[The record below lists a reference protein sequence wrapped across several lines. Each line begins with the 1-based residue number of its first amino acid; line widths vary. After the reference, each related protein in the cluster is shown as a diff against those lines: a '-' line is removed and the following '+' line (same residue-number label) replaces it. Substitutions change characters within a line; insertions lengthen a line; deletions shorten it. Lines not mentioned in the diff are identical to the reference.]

1 MSSELIIDRP
11 LPAPGRARGLDA
23 LARRGVHAR
32 LRRIELGSLRVK
44 DEEDLR
50 FGAGGEPT
58 AEIAINDARAYSQL
72 AFGGTIGAAEA
83 YALGLWDSGDLT
95 ALIRLLLKNRAVLD
109 DLETGTARLKAP
121 LQRALH
127 WINRNSR
134 SGSRRNIAAHY
145 DLGNEFFALWL
156 DPSLM
161 YSAAVFPSAETTL
174 EEASYAKN
182 ELICRK
188 LTLTADD
195 RLLEI
200 GTGWGGFALHAARRY
215 GCRIT
220 SVTISREQY
229 ELARRRIAEAGLA
242 DRVEV
247 LLADYR
253 DLDPATH
260 GRFDK
265 LVSIEMIEAVGHEY
279 QPAFFEKCAT
289 MLEPHG
295 AMLLQAITIAD
306 QQYERARRSVDFIQ
320 RYIFPGSCL
329 TSIAHMSAILG
340 RGTDLKI
347 AHLEDIG
354 FHYARTLAEWRTRFE
369 SRLGEIRALGYEEAF
384 LRMWRYYFCYCEA
397 GFLERA
403 IGDVQLLLMKPDC
416 RLDVP
421 ASAALPGVRNG
432 SHREPHA

>member
-1 MSSELIIDRP
+1 MSSELIVDGP
-11 LPAPGRARGLDA
+11 LPTSSRARGLEA

-32 LRRIELGSLRVK
+32 LRRIATGNLRVK
-44 DEEDLR
+44 DEENSIY
-50 FGAGGEPT
+50 GPGGEPT
-58 AEIAINDARAYSQL
+58 AELVIHDARAYSSL

-83 YALGLWDSGDLT
+83 YALKLWDSSNLT
-95 ALIRLLLKNRAVLD
+95 TLIRLMLKNRAVLD

-121 LQRALH
+121 LQRMLH
-127 WINRNSR
+127 WINRNTR

-161 YSAAVFPSAETTL
+161 YSAAIFASPEATL
-174 EEASYAKN
+174 EEASFAKN

-188 LTLTADD
+188 LALTAAD
-195 RLLEI
+195 RVLEI
-200 GTGWGGFALHAARRY
+200 GTGWGGFASHAAGRY

-229 ELARRRIAEAGLA
+229 ELARTRIADAGLS

-253 DLDPATH
+253 ELDPGTH

-265 LVSIEMIEAVGHEY
+265 LVSIEMIEAVGHAY

-329 TSIAHMSAILG
+329 TSITNMSGVLT
-340 RGTDLKI
+340 RRTDLKI

-354 FHYARTLAEWRTRFE
+354 FHYARTLAEWRTRFDN
-369 SRLGEIRALGYEEAF
+369 RLAEIRALGYDEAF
-384 LRMWRYYFCYCEA
+384 VRMWRYYFCYCEA

-403 IGDVQLLLMKPDC
+403 IGDVQMLLMKPEC
-416 RLDVP
+416 RLDEP
-421 ASAALPGVRNG
+421 ASAALPVAP
-432 SHREPHA
+432 SDSP

>member
-1 MSSELIIDRP
+1 MSRELSIDRSSTTTP
-11 LPAPGRARGLDA
+11 RTRGIDA
-23 LARRGVHAR
+23 LARRAVLGR
-32 LRRIELGSLRVK
+32 LQKLTAGRLLLR
-44 DEEDLR
+44 DGEEAV
-50 FGAGGEPT
+50 FGRGEPL
-58 AEIAINDARAYSQL
+58 ADVEIRDPRAYSSL

-83 YALGLWDSGDLT
+83 YALGYWESADLT
-95 ALIRLLLKNRAVLD
+95 RLIRLLLRNRAVLD
-109 DLETGTARLKAP
+109 ELETGTARLKAP
-121 LQRALH
+121 IQRLLH
-127 WINRNSR
+127 SINRNTR
-134 SGSRRNIAAHY
+134 NGSRRNIAAHY
-145 DLGNEFFALWL
+145 DLGNDFFALWL
-156 DPSLM
+156 DASMM
-161 YSAAVFPSAETTL
+161 YSAAVFPSADATL
-174 EEASYAKN
+174 EEASAAKN

-188 LTLTADD
+188 LALGSSD

-200 GTGWGGFALHAARRY
+200 GTGWGGFALHAARHH

-220 SVTISREQY
+220 TVTISREQC
-229 ELARRRIAEAGLA
+229 ELARRRIEAAGLT

-253 DLDPATH
+253 DLDASVH

-279 QPAFFEKCAT
+279 QPELFAKCSE

-329 TSIAHMSAILG
+329 TSIANMSRLVAA
-340 RGTDLKI
+340 RTDFNI

-354 FHYARTLAEWRTRFE
+354 FHYALTLAEWRARFE
-369 SRLGEIRALGYEEAF
+369 RRLDDIRALGYSEPF

-403 IGDVQLLLMKPDC
+403 IGDVQLLLLKPGC

-421 ASAALPGVRNG
+421 ASAALAGAASGKR
-432 SHREPHA
+432 A